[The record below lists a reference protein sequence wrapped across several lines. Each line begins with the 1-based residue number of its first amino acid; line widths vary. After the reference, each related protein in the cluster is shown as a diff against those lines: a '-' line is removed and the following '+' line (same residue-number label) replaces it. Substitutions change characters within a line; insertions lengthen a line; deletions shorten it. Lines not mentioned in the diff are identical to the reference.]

1 MKVLLTTEELGRAM
15 IAVVR
20 QGAPTRVLEPRDIT
34 AAARS

>member
-20 QGAPTRVLEPRDIT
+20 HGAPTRVLEPRDIT